1 LLFYSTIVFTHI
13 DATNMADSDPEYDEA
28 ASNDD
33 VDMSMNGTA
42 RSGRSQGQRLASR
55 PRDRA
60 QARWEAAASSN
71 WELQE
76 GADGSIE
83 GVLGGLEEAGKR
95 RRYGRLSIAGCTY
108 ADFCV

>member
-1 LLFYSTIVFTHI
+1 
-13 DATNMADSDPEYDEA
+13 MADSDPEYDEA
-28 ASNDD
+28 ASDDD

-95 RRYGRLSIAGCTY
+95 RR
-108 ADFCV
+108 